1 MRTGVSLCLMLLLGA
16 CGPQGETIEA
26 GNVNSGEDEVVE
38 VRTASACRAVR
49 FEESV
54 LTHCTADPA
63 KHRIT
68 TALADG
74 DGALYRSMP
83 DYAARRGADAAP
95 VAFAMNGGMF
105 DEAGQPIG
113 YYVEDGERKQE
124 LNRNDGPGNF
134 HMQPNGVFYIPNSGQ
149 WRIRTSEDF
158 YSSVLDRPMF
168 GTQSG
173 PMLVIDGAL
182 HPEISDD
189 GESKKLRNGV
199 GVDRSGKAHFVISE
213 APISFGKLA
222 RYFRDEAKTPNA
234 LFLDGTVSSL
244 WDPANNRMDAVATLG
259 PLLVVEKRQ

>member
-1 MRTGVSLCLMLLLGA
+1 MRTGVALLAFAMLVA

-26 GNVNSGEDEVVE
+26 GNANSSEDDVAE
-38 VRTASACRAVR
+38 VRTTSACRAVR
-49 FEESV
+49 FENSV
-54 LTHCTADPA
+54 MTHCTADPA
-63 KHRIT
+63 KHRIS

-95 VAFAMNGGMF
+95 IAFAMNAGMF
-105 DEAGQPIG
+105 DDGGQPIG
-113 YYVEDGERKQE
+113 YFVEGSERKQE

-134 HMQPNGVFYIPNSGQ
+134 HMKPNGVFYIPKRGQ

-158 YSSVLDRPMF
+158 YSNVLDRPIF

-173 PMLVIDGAL
+173 PMLVIKGEL
-182 HPEISDD
+182 HPEISED
-189 GESKKLRNGV
+189 GESRKIRNGV
-199 GVDRSGKAHFVISE
+199 GVDTSGKAHFVISE